1 MNPPQELKNLLDSCQ
16 DTLVWAG
23 SMRQYLKDLADS
35 VGNLNLVEDKANKE
49 RIFKKNI
56 YHDLRYALRC
66 ARQVSRHYSRVKEAL
81 EKLKPVV
88 GTVLRK
94 RIGEIEGRIRPN
106 EAAVIARGSFFRGR
120 LNDTLAALEV
130 RVKREVLTREDV
142 ARVVKAIREL
152 IAEDMRSVGLVP
164 FMAGVQNLQT
174 LMEGVQREARRM
186 VA

>member
-1 MNPPQELKNLLDSCQ
+1 MTPIKELKNILDSCQ
-16 DTLVWAG
+16 DTLEWGG
-23 SMRQYLKDLADS
+23 SMRKYLKDLADS
-35 VGNLNLVEDKANKE
+35 VGNLNLVEDKKNKE

-56 YHDLRYALRC
+56 YRELRYALRC

-88 GTVLRK
+88 GTILRK
-94 RIGEIEGRIRPN
+94 RMEEIEGRIRPN
-106 EAAVIARGSFFRGR
+106 EAAVIAKGSFFRGR

-130 RVKREVLTREDV
+130 RVKRDVLTREDV
-142 ARVVKAIREL
+142 ARVVKVIREL
-152 IAEDMRSVGLVP
+152 IAEDRRSVGLVP

-174 LMEGVQREARRM
+174 LMAGLQRETQRR